1 MDRWKDLNG
10 SMDGPQWTSMDLNGS
25 KDGPQWTS
33 MDQWMDLSG
42 PQWTSSVR
50 NTPTWGGTPRSV
62 DTGWDR
68 RQLLRL
74 ANRSG
79 TTVRCHVRKRRG
91 TPPET
96 PKLGENPRE
105 RRELRVLRPFIFV
118 PFCDA
123 AAPRGRLFPNKPH
136 EAEQHEAFAFP
147 SDALSPSLPTSRLL
161 LTQPGGPGSTR
172 RGAAVPQ
179 SWSCR
184 PPPRPDRKESAL

>member
-1 MDRWKDLNG
+1 
-10 SMDGPQWTSMDLNGS
+10 MDLN
-25 KDGPQWTS
+25 GPQWTS
-33 MDQWMDLSG
+33 MDQWMDFSG
-42 PQWTSSVR
+42 PQWTSSIRNTPTWGQIITPRTSSVR
-50 NTPTWGGTPRSV
+50 NTPSWGGTPRSV

-79 TTVRCHVRKRRG
+79 TTVRCHVGKRRG

-105 RRELRVLRPFIFV
+105 RRELWVLRPFIFV

>member
-1 MDRWKDLNG
+1 MIHQWI
-10 SMDGPQWTSMDLNGS
+10 DGWTSMDR
-25 KDGPQWTS
+25 
-33 MDQWMDLSG
+33 WMDLSG

-50 NTPTWGGTPRSV
+50 NTPTWGQIITPRTSSVRNTPSWGGTPRSV

-79 TTVRCHVRKRRG
+79 TTVCCHVGKRRG

-105 RRELRVLRPFIFV
+105 RVLRPFIFV